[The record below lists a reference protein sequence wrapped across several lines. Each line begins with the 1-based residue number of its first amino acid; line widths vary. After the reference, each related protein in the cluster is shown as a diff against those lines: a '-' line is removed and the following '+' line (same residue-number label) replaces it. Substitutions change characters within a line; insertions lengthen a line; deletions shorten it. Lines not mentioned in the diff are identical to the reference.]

1 MSLTVFN
8 VTVRSIA
15 VIVLSMITLRLVT
28 ENQNSTKTRT
38 SVTQVDSQGS
48 NLSLTT
54 TNSWN
59 IRSIALIGLTGIF
72 SAVLFAVFVSVIL
85 AVLFSKL
92 TGSMGQ

>member
-28 ENQNSTKTRT
+28 ENKNSTKTGT

-59 IRSIALIGLTGIF
+59 IRSIALIGITSIF
-72 SAVLFAVFVSVIL
+72 SAVLLAVFVSVIL
-85 AVLFSKL
+85 ALLFSKL
-92 TGSMGQ
+92 TGSIGQ

>member
-28 ENQNSTKTRT
+28 ENKNSTKTGT

-59 IRSIALIGLTGIF
+59 IRSIALIGLTSIF
-72 SAVLFAVFVSVIL
+72 SAVLLAVFVSVIRAL
-85 AVLFSKL
+85 LFSKL

>member
-1 MSLTVFN
+1 MSLTVFD
-8 VTVRSIA
+8 VTVRSTA

-28 ENQNSTKTRT
+28 KNRNSTKTRT
-38 SVTQVDSQGS
+38 SVTRVDNQVS

-72 SAVLFAVFVSVIL
+72 SAVLLAVFTSVIL
-85 AVLFSKL
+85 AVLISKL